1 MSEKYPWPGDSIA
14 PIPAKSTTALLI
26 IHSQYGYRDAS
37 AWGDGAS
44 NPSYEK
50 NISDLIAKLRSIFAA
65 TPQGQRPVI
74 IHVQFKTVWTDSPLF
89 TGKVGPYGV
98 KGEEKRA
105 IDFLE
110 CSVPLVQRPEGPVFV
125 YTFDELD
132 GPPPPPKP
140 DDPPRPPSNEII
152 MTSHGHS
159 VFINTPL
166 ELLLNKKGIKTLLIT
181 GIPTDHAVST
191 AVRSAQ
197 NLALTGKWGG
207 RGNMEDTAFSSLWTD
222 GAGVYGYM
230 GKIQDGD
237 QESQSELVVDMPR
250 IILVDDATRTFGKG
264 GVDAETVH
272 RAHIES
278 LKEFAEVRSTSE
290 VIGALS

>member
-1 MSEKYPWPGDSIA
+1 MSHNYPWPGDSIA

-26 IHSQYGYRDAS
+26 IHSQYGFRDVS

-44 NPSYEK
+44 NPDYEK
-50 NISDLIAKLRSIFAA
+50 NVSSLIAKLRSLFEA
-65 TPQGQRPVI
+65 TPRGERPVI

-89 TGKVGPYGV
+89 TGKVGPYGAN
-98 KGEEKRA
+98 GEEKRA

-110 CSVPLVQRPEGPVFV
+110 CSVPLVQRPGGPVFV
-125 YTFDELD
+125 YMFDEPD
-132 GPPPPPKP
+132 GPPPPPPPKP
-140 DDPPRPPSNEII
+140 DNHPRPPSDEII

-166 ELLLNKKGIKTLLIT
+166 EFLLNKKGIKTLLIA
-181 GIPTDHAVST
+181 GIPLDQAVST

-207 RGNMEDTAFSSLWTD
+207 QGNIEDTARCSLWTD
-222 GAGVYGYM
+222 GAAVYG
-230 GKIQDGD
+230 GPK
-237 QESQSELVVDMPR
+237 SELAVNMPR

-272 RAHIES
+272 RVHIES
-278 LKEFAEVRSTSE
+278 LKEFAEMRSTSE
-290 VIGALS
+290 VISALGQD

>member
-1 MSEKYPWPGDSIA
+1 MPQRHPWPGPSIA
-14 PIPAKSTTALLI
+14 PIPPKPTTALLL
-26 IHSQYGYRDAS
+26 IHSQYAYRNTL
-37 AWGDGAS
+37 AWGTGAS
-44 NPSYEK
+44 NPNYEA
-50 NISDLIAKLRSIFAA
+50 NISNLIAAFRTIFAA
-65 TPQGQRPVI
+65 TPQGARPVI

-89 TGKVGPYGV
+89 TGKVGPYGIH
-98 KGEEKRA
+98 GEEKRG

-110 CSVPLVQRPEGPVFV
+110 CSVPRVQRPEGPVFV
-125 YTFDELD
+125 YTFDEPE
-132 GPPPPPKP
+132 GPPKP
-140 DDPPRPPSNEII
+140 DGPPRPPSDEII

-166 ELLLNKKGIKTLLIT
+166 EMLLNKRGIKTLLIA

-207 RGNMEDTAFSSLWTD
+207 RGNMEDVALSSLWTD
-222 GAGVYGYM
+222 GAGVYSSLDKGE
-230 GKIQDGD
+230 GK
-237 QESQSELVVDMPR
+237 SELAVDMPR
-250 IILVDDATRTFGKG
+250 IILVHDATRTFGKG

-272 RAHIES
+272 RVHVES

-290 VIGALS
+290 VIGALGQK

>member
-1 MSEKYPWPGDSIA
+1 MSQKYPWPGASIA
-14 PIPAKSTTALLI
+14 PIPAKNTTALLI
-26 IHSQYGYRDAS
+26 IHSQYGYRDVS

-44 NPSYEK
+44 NPGYET
-50 NISDLIAKLRSIFAA
+50 NVSSLIAKFRRIFAA
-65 TPQGQRPVI
+65 TPQGERPVI

-98 KGEEKRA
+98 HGEEKRA

-110 CSVPLVQRPEGPVFV
+110 CSVPLVQRRQGPVFV
-125 YTFDELD
+125 YTFDEPD
-132 GPPPPPKP
+132 APPPPLKA
-140 DDPPRPPSNEII
+140 DDPPRPPSDEIL

-166 ELLLNKKGIKTLLIT
+166 QHLLNTKGIKTLLIA

-207 RGNMEDTAFSSLWTD
+207 RGNMDDVALSSLWTD
-222 GAGVYGYM
+222 GSGVYASLEKAEG
-230 GKIQDGD
+230 G
-237 QESQSELVVDMPR
+237 QSELVVDMPR
-250 IILVDDATRTFGKG
+250 IILVHDATRTFGKG

-272 RAHIES
+272 RVHVES

-290 VIGALS
+290 VISALRQD

>member
-1 MSEKYPWPGDSIA
+1 MSQKYPWPGASIA
-14 PIPAKSTTALLI
+14 PIPAKNTTALLI
-26 IHSQYGYRDAS
+26 IHSQYGYRDVS

-44 NPSYEK
+44 NPGYEN
-50 NISDLIAKLRSIFAA
+50 NISSLIAKFRSVFAA
-65 TPQGQRPVI
+65 TPQGERPVI

-89 TGKVGPYGV
+89 TGKIGPYGV
-98 KGEEKRA
+98 NGEEKRA

-110 CSVPLVQRPEGPVFV
+110 CSVPLIQRAEGPVFV
-125 YTFDELD
+125 YTFDEPTA
-132 GPPPPPKP
+132 PPPPPKP
-140 DDPPRPPSNEII
+140 DDPPRPPSDEIL

-166 ELLLNKKGIKTLLIT
+166 QRLLNEKGIKTLLIA
-181 GIPTDHAVST
+181 GIPTDYAVST

-207 RGNMEDTAFSSLWTD
+207 QGNMDDVALSSLWTD
-222 GAGVYGYM
+222 GAGVYASLE
-230 GKIQDGD
+230 KTEGD
-237 QESQSELVVDMPR
+237 QSELVVDMPR
-250 IILVDDATRTFGKG
+250 IILVHDATRTFGKG

-272 RAHIES
+272 RVHVES

-290 VIGALS
+290 VINALSQD

>member
-1 MSEKYPWPGDSIA
+1 MSQKYPWPGASIA
-14 PIPAKSTTALLI
+14 PIHAKSNTALLI
-26 IHSQYGYRDAS
+26 IHSQYGYRDVS

-44 NPSYEK
+44 NPGYEN
-50 NISDLIAKLRSIFAA
+50 NISSLIAKFRSIFAA
-65 TPQGQRPVI
+65 TPQGERPVI

-98 KGEEKRA
+98 NGEEKRA

-110 CSVPLVQRPEGPVFV
+110 CSVPLIQRREGPVFV
-125 YTFDELD
+125 YMFDEPD
-132 GPPPPPKP
+132 APPPPPKA
-140 DDPPRPPSNEII
+140 DDPPRPVSDEIL

-166 ELLLNKKGIKTLLIT
+166 QHLLNTKGIETLLIA

-207 RGNMEDTAFSSLWTD
+207 RGNMDDVALSSLWTD
-222 GAGVYGYM
+222 GSGVYASLEKPEG
-230 GKIQDGD
+230 G
-237 QESQSELVVDMPR
+237 QSEIVVDMPR
-250 IILVDDATRTFGKG
+250 IILVHDATRTFGKG
-264 GVDAETVH
+264 GIDAETVH
-272 RAHIES
+272 RVHIES

-290 VIGALS
+290 VISALSQD